1 MSMDAIDKSADISS
15 RAKQM
20 VATRRESGL
29 ESAIRDSLT
38 IGWRNLIRLTR
49 TPSAIV
55 SVLLFPII
63 FLSCFLFAFGRFMS
77 AQGIDYIQYLVP
89 IITLQAIFFTAMGA
103 AVTLTK
109 DVQTGMLQRCR
120 SMPISRVAILG
131 GLMIAY
137 LVRAAIATAILLVFA
152 HIYGFR
158 FETGILS
165 VIAYFAIALLFAA
178 TAIAGYSALALK
190 VRQLDL
196 VQSLLIVPYAPF
208 LLLSNGFTP
217 AENFPSWLQPFV
229 QHQPVSYTAAALRAF
244 SSRGQDLLVP
254 AGGSLLWLT
263 GLLILL
269 SFIAVRLY
277 RGLS

>member
-109 DVQTGMLQRCR
+109 DVQSGMLQRCR

-137 LVRAAIATAILLVFA
+137 LIRAAIATAILLVFA

-244 SSRGQDLLVP
+244 SSRGEDLLVP

-263 GLLILL
+263 GLLVLL
-269 SFIAVRLY
+269 SLIAVRLY

>member
-1 MSMDAIDKSADISS
+1 MDAIDKSADISS

>member
-1 MSMDAIDKSADISS
+1 MSMDAIDPRGDISA

-109 DVQTGMLQRCR
+109 DVQSGMLQRCR

-137 LVRAAIATAILLVFA
+137 LIRAAIATAILLLFA

-244 SSRGQDLLVP
+244 SSRGEDLLVP

-263 GLLILL
+263 GLLVLL
-269 SFIAVRLY
+269 SLIAVRLY

>member
-1 MSMDAIDKSADISS
+1 MDAIDKSADISS

-109 DVQTGMLQRCR
+109 DVQSGMLQRCR

-137 LVRAAIATAILLVFA
+137 LIRAAIATAILLVFA

-244 SSRGQDLLVP
+244 SSRGEDLLVP

-263 GLLILL
+263 GLLVLL
-269 SFIAVRLY
+269 SLIAVRLY